1 MRKFKIRWLLFI
13 VLFFLVYLV
22 AGAVGPFVHYKK
34 VSEETKK
41 NFSVSECYRD
51 RTGVDRAMLLE
62 TNKSAWDER
71 IRLFHQAKERIV
83 LSTFDMRDG
92 KSTRD
97 LLAVLYHRAE
107 EGIRIQILV
116 DGVSGTIRLEGN
128 ELFYALSSHPNVEI
142 KIYNKLLM

>member
-62 TNKSAWDER
+62 TNKSAWMRESGCF
-71 IRLFHQAKERIV
+71 IRQRSE
-83 LSTFDMRDG
+83 
-92 KSTRD
+92 
-97 LLAVLYHRAE
+97 LYFPH
-107 EGIRIQILV
+107 L
-116 DGVSGTIRLEGN
+116 T
-128 ELFYALSSHPNVEI
+128 
-142 KIYNKLLM
+142 